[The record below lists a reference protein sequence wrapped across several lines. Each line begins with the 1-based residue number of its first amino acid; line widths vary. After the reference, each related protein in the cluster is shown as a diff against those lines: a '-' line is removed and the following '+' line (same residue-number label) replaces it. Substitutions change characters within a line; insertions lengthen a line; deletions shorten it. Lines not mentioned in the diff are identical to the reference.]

1 MLNNT
6 SFLSKFLQNNR
17 TLLIEHYE
25 ICTQFLRTHSI
36 PYIPSNAG
44 FFIWVDLSAYLEAM
58 PGRTKVEKERT
69 MNGKLLDAGVHLA
82 TSEAFYGEDYG
93 WFRITFTVAK
103 DTLELGL
110 KRCVLHFPSDIR
122 MVEAIGATEEPVTDN
137 LTKIRLQN

>member
-1 MLNNT
+1 MLNNPT
-6 SFLSKFLQNNR
+6 FLSRFLKSNR

-25 ICTQFLRTHSI
+25 ICTQFLRAHSI

-58 PGRTKVEKERT
+58 PGQTKVEKERM
-69 MNGKLLDAGVHLA
+69 MNSKLLDAGVHLA

-93 WFRITFTVAK
+93 WFRITFTVEK

-110 KRCVLHFPSDIR
+110 KRCGLHLLSDFR
-122 MVEAIGATEEPVTDN
+122 MVEAIGATEDVPDS
-137 LTKIRLQN
+137 LAKLRLRN